1 MSVICFE
8 NVTKSYCAGQVVLQ
22 DVSFSIDEGEIVTLI
37 GSSGCGKTTM
47 LKLIN
52 GLLTA
57 DSGEIFIY
65 GKKISEWD
73 TVDLRRR
80 IGYVIQQVG
89 LFPHMTVAEN
99 ISYVLM
105 LKAEDKRRCESRAKE
120 LIGLVGLD
128 TSYLARY
135 PRELSGGQKQRVG
148 VARALAADPPIV
160 LMDEPFGAV
169 DEITRQKLQ
178 DELLNVQAALHKT
191 IVFVTHDIEEAFKLG
206 TRIAFFSQG
215 RIVQAGTR
223 DTMAFSGHNTE
234 MDSFFGGKNFAA
246 FLATTPIKA
255 AMKETKSSIEA
266 VGTAI
271 DGNASLMEA
280 LRILLN
286 SKQKRLIVTDDNNTV
301 GEFGY
306 EELEDFCET
315 IKERIDSI
323 TNIC

>member
-105 LKAEDKRRCESRAKE
+105 LNAEDKRRCES
-120 LIGLVGLD
+120 
-128 TSYLARY
+128 RY